1 MHIRTSFSHETTHED
16 LWIPLPDGTRLHAR
30 VWRPLTDAPVPVLL
44 EYLPDRLTDRTAPR
58 DWQRH
63 PWYAGHGYASVRVD
77 ARGYGN
83 SEGVPADP
91 YGEGERADGVEVIHW
106 LADQPWCSG
115 AVGMFGVSRGG
126 FTSLRIAAL
135 APEPLK
141 AIVTVCSTDDPYD
154 NDGHRMGGSVLAV
167 ETHARA
173 ATALADVAR
182 PPDPAHV
189 GQVMWRDMWV
199 KRLETVGPFIHTWL
213 SHPTRDAYWRHA
225 GVRENGGYGGIR
237 AAVLAVGGWHDPY
250 RDTVLRLV
258 ESLPADRVRGLI
270 GPWCHQYPDR
280 GLSPGP
286 SIGFLQ
292 ETLRWWDHWLR
303 PTDTSVPGHEP
314 DVIGHPDLH
323 VIGNPDLGAIN
334 NPGPDGT
341 ADRGSGA
348 TAHPD
353 SGTTAHPDPGTTAE
367 PDIGTTAHPDPGT
380 TAEPDPGATASP
392 NPGTTAHPP
401 PCANNRDVMAQP
413 LLRSYVMA
421 AHPPATT
428 YPSLPGRWV
437 GDTAWPSPSVTP
449 VAYALWGAPVL
460 VRSPQHTGVD
470 AGRFRPVGN
479 DADLPPNQREE
490 DARSACFE
498 FEVPGETWVLGRP
511 RVRLRPTSHSPWG
524 QVIAR
529 VCDVAVDGSSTLVTR
544 GALNLSARY
553 GSDQAVSWK
562 PGSTEDVVFDLTAI
576 GYAFPPR
583 HRIRLSLSS
592 AYWPWIWPQPGS
604 AVGFTLDPAASSLEL
619 PVRARE
625 SDPGI
630 TFEEPEQSEPLG
642 VTSPATLDEPRPE
655 RLVARDVARGEW
667 RLEVDPRQDGT
678 HVHPDGLECTE
689 NALDTYTIDES
700 DPLSAHTRS
709 TRSIRLHRPE
719 LPWDARVETRSE
731 LSCDAREFITS
742 NELICKDGNE
752 VVFHRTWERR
762 IPRTADWS
770 PGGGMGNPE
779 EHGADR

>member
-30 VWRPLTDAPVPVLL
+30 VWRPLTDAPVPALL

-77 ARGYGN
+77 ARGHGN
-83 SEGVPADP
+83 SEGLPADP
-91 YGEGERADGVEVIHW
+91 YGESERADGVEVIHW
-106 LADQPWCSG
+106 LADRPWCSG
-115 AVGMFGVSRGG
+115 AVGMFGISRGG

-141 AIVTVCSTDDPYD
+141 AIVTVCATDDPYD
-154 NDGHRMGGSVLAV
+154 NDGHRLGGAVLAV

-182 PPDPAHV
+182 PPDPVHV

-199 KRLETVGPFIHTWL
+199 KRLEKVEPFIHTWL

-225 GVRENGGYGGIR
+225 GVREDGGHGGIR
-237 AAVLAVGGWHDPY
+237 AAVLAVGGWHDPSC
-250 RDTVLRLV
+250 DTVLRLV

-280 GLSPGP
+280 GLPPGP
-286 SIGFLQ
+286 AIGFLQ

-303 PTDTSVPGHEP
+303 PTATSVPGPGPGVNDDPDP
-314 DVIGHPDLH
+314 DVND
-323 VIGNPDLGAIN
+323 D
-334 NPGPDGT
+334 
-341 ADRGSGA
+341 
-348 TAHPD
+348 
-353 SGTTAHPDPGTTAE
+353 PDPGVN
-367 PDIGTTAHPDPGT
+367 D
-380 TAEPDPGATASP
+380 
-392 NPGTTAHPP
+392 
-401 PCANNRDVMAQP
+401 RDVMAQP

-428 YPSLPGRWV
+428 YPSLPGHWV

-449 VAYALWGAPVL
+449 IAYALRGAPVL

-511 RVRLRPTSHSPWG
+511 RVRLRLTSHSPWG

-529 VCDVAVDGSSTLVTR
+529 VCDVAADGSSTLVTR

-553 GSDQAVSWK
+553 GPDQAVSWK
-562 PGSTEDVVFDLTAI
+562 PGSTEDVVFDLTAT
-576 GYAFPPR
+576 GYAFPSG

-604 AVGFTLDPAASSLEL
+604 AAGFVLDPAGSSLEL

-625 SDPGI
+625 SDPRI

-642 VTSPATLDEPRPE
+642 VTSAATLDEPRPE

-678 HVHPDGLECTE
+678 RVHPDGLECTE
-689 NALDTYTIDES
+689 DARDTYTIDES
-700 DPLSAHTRS
+700 DPLSARTHS

-762 IPRTADWS
+762 IPRTTPDWG
-770 PGGGMGNPE
+770 PGGGMGNP
-779 EHGADR
+779 